1 MIRIKT
7 IRIEGFRGIRDLL
20 VEEIL
25 KLKSSV
31 GGVLPPCVV

>member
-1 MIRIKT
+1 M
-7 IRIEGFRGIRDLL
+7 GAYAL